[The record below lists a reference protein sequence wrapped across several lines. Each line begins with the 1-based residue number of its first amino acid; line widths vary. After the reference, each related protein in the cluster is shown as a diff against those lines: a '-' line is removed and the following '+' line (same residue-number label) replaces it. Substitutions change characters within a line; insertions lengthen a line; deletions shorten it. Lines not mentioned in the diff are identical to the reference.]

1 MFSRSGIDRL
11 VLGNYVIEKE
21 QVGMGKAMDSA
32 GRKLGIMQEVMA
44 FLWERK
50 LWWLM
55 PMVLTLL
62 LFGMLI
68 IFAESSPVAPFI
80 YTLF

>member
-1 MFSRSGIDRL
+1 
-11 VLGNYVIEKE
+11 
-21 QVGMGKAMDSA
+21 MGKAIDSA
-32 GRKLGIMQEVMA
+32 GRKLGIMQELMA

-50 LWWLM
+50 LWWLV

-68 IFAESSPVAPFI
+68 LFAESSAVAPFI

>member
-1 MFSRSGIDRL
+1 
-11 VLGNYVIEKE
+11 
-21 QVGMGKAMDSA
+21 MGKAIDSA
-32 GRKLGIMQEVMA
+32 RRKVGIVQELMV

-50 LWWLM
+50 LWWMM

-62 LFGMLI
+62 LFGLLI
-68 IFAESSPVAPFI
+68 LFAESSAVAPFI

>member
-1 MFSRSGIDRL
+1 
-11 VLGNYVIEKE
+11 
-21 QVGMGKAMDSA
+21 MGKAIESA
-32 GRKLGIMQEVMA
+32 RRKVGIMQELMG

-68 IFAESSPVAPFI
+68 LFAESSAVAPFI

>member
-1 MFSRSGIDRL
+1 MIKAIRATSRRVAI
-11 VLGNYVIEKE
+11 
-21 QVGMGKAMDSA
+21 MGE
-32 GRKLGIMQEVMA
+32 LLA

-55 PMVLTLL
+55 PMVTVLL

-68 IFAESSPVAPFI
+68 LFAQSSAIAPFI

>member
-1 MFSRSGIDRL
+1 MSFSW
-11 VLGNYVIEKE
+11 
-21 QVGMGKAMDSA
+21 A
-32 GRKLGIMQEVMA
+32 GRKLGIMQELMA

-62 LFGMLI
+62 LFGLLI
-68 IFAESSPVAPFI
+68 IFAESSAVAPFI

>member
-1 MFSRSGIDRL
+1 
-11 VLGNYVIEKE
+11 
-21 QVGMGKAMDSA
+21 MGKAIDSA
-32 GRKLGIMQEVMA
+32 GRKLGIMRELMA

-50 LWWLM
+50 LWWMM

-62 LFGMLI
+62 LFGLLI
-68 IFAESSPVAPFI
+68 IFAESSAVAPFI

>member
-1 MFSRSGIDRL
+1 
-11 VLGNYVIEKE
+11 
-21 QVGMGKAMDSA
+21 MGKAIESA
-32 GRKLGIMQEVMA
+32 GRKVRIMQELMA

-50 LWWLM
+50 LWWMM

-68 IFAESSPVAPFI
+68 LFAESSAVAPFI

>member
-1 MFSRSGIDRL
+1 
-11 VLGNYVIEKE
+11 
-21 QVGMGKAMDSA
+21 MGKALDSA
-32 GRKLGIMQEVMA
+32 GRKLGIMQELMA

-50 LWWLM
+50 LWWMM

-62 LFGMLI
+62 LFGLLI
-68 IFAESSPVAPFI
+68 LFAESSAVAPFI

>member
-1 MFSRSGIDRL
+1 
-11 VLGNYVIEKE
+11 
-21 QVGMGKAMDSA
+21 MGKAMDSA
-32 GRKLGIMQEVMA
+32 GRKVGIMQELMV

-50 LWWLM
+50 LWWMM

-62 LFGMLI
+62 LFGLLI
-68 IFAESSPVAPFI
+68 LFAESSAVAPFM

>member
-1 MFSRSGIDRL
+1 
-11 VLGNYVIEKE
+11 V
-21 QVGMGKAMDSA
+21 
-32 GRKLGIMQEVMA
+32 

-50 LWWLM
+50 LWWMM

-62 LFGMLI
+62 LFGLLI
-68 IFAESSPVAPFI
+68 LFAESSAVAPFI

>member
-1 MFSRSGIDRL
+1 
-11 VLGNYVIEKE
+11 
-21 QVGMGKAMDSA
+21 MGKAIESA
-32 GRKLGIMQEVMA
+32 GRKLGIVQELMV

-50 LWWLM
+50 LWWM
-55 PMVLTLL
+55 APMVLTLL

-68 IFAESSPVAPFI
+68 LFAESSAVAPFI

>member
-1 MFSRSGIDRL
+1 
-11 VLGNYVIEKE
+11 
-21 QVGMGKAMDSA
+21 MGKAIDSA
-32 GRKLGIMQEVMA
+32 GRKVGIIQELMV

-50 LWWLM
+50 LWWMM

-62 LFGMLI
+62 LFGLLI
-68 IFAESSPVAPFI
+68 LFAESSAVAPFI

>member
-1 MFSRSGIDRL
+1 
-11 VLGNYVIEKE
+11 
-21 QVGMGKAMDSA
+21 MGKAMDSA
-32 GRKLGIMQEVMA
+32 GRKVGIMQELMV

-50 LWWLM
+50 LWWMM

-62 LFGMLI
+62 LFGLLI
-68 IFAESSPVAPFI
+68 LFAESSAVAPFI

>member
-1 MFSRSGIDRL
+1 
-11 VLGNYVIEKE
+11 
-21 QVGMGKAMDSA
+21 MGKAIESA
-32 GRKLGIMQEVMA
+32 GRKLGIMSELMA

-50 LWWLM
+50 LWWMM

-62 LFGMLI
+62 LFGLLI
-68 IFAESSPVAPFI
+68 LFAESSAVAPFI

>member
-1 MFSRSGIDRL
+1 
-11 VLGNYVIEKE
+11 
-21 QVGMGKAMDSA
+21 MGKAIDSA
-32 GRKLGIMQEVMA
+32 GRKLGIMNELMA

-50 LWWLM
+50 LWWMM

-68 IFAESSPVAPFI
+68 IFAESSAVAPFI